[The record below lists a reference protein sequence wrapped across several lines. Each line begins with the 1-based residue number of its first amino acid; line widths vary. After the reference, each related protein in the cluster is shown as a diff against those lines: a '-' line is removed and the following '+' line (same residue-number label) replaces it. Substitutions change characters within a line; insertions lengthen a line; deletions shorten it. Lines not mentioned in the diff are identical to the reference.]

1 MNLMESFK
9 IPKFSNKFSVWETI
23 AFMVSRTINNETFFR
38 SLSNSAD
45 NLVRKL
51 LNKLKL
57 NVNKQY

>member
-45 NLVRKL
+45 NLLRKL

-57 NVNKQY
+57 NVKKQY

>member
-9 IPKFSNKFSVWETI
+9 IPKFSNKSSVWETI

-38 SLSNSAD
+38 SLLNSTD
-45 NLVRKL
+45 NFLRKL

-57 NVNKQY
+57 NVKKQ

>member
-1 MNLMESFK
+1 MESFK

-45 NLVRKL
+45 NLLRKL

>member
-45 NLVRKL
+45 NLLRKL